1 MPKNSRQESTLSKN
15 YPQGEPFF
23 KTGGDAHQKERKE
36 KLVNPPKL

>member
-1 MPKNSRQESTLSKN
+1 MAPKRAQRGTLSKN